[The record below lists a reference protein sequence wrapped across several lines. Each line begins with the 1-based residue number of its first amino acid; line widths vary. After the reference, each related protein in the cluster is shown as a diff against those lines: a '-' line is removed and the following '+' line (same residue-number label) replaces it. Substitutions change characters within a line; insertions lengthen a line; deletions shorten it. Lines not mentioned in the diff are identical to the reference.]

1 MKTQHI
7 ALAVTIALLGAVYA
21 FAQTGASVADRG
33 FPGRYQLQAGSMM
46 VDTAGTMRPTV
57 FKLDTLTGEVEFLV
71 PQLMPGTQST
81 VVQSWAVTIS
91 NEAYAKLISGGK

>member
-33 FPGRYQLQAGSMM
+33 FPGRYQLQSGSI
-46 VDTAGTMRPTV
+46 VQDPDAVATPTI
-57 FKLDTLTGEVEFLV
+57 FRIDTLTGDVDYV
-71 PQLMPGTQST
+71 VGMPGPKEMPLQVWS
-81 VVQSWAVTIS
+81 AVMDTEEYV
-91 NEAYAKLISGGK
+91 NVRRVNQ